1 MSAAKKPKHN
11 ESPLLVKEEEQPKH
25 FFERLA
31 EIETGVV
38 QNIFNRI
45 LDDRW
50 YLLLLGKTFW
60 RFVMLEVYKD
70 KKPNLVVR
78 VRRPPKIAIFN
89 DGGLL
94 SQFMEYFTVVEFDIR
109 GVELPKDW
117 HWRFMGRRITTL
129 RKCAIKDVC
138 MDPDTFINL
147 ITGLYSTC
155 ADELLHLE
163 INRCALIDTCFEGSV
178 FEHVFQQLQKL
189 ETLSLPDN
197 VITEYGLKHLARY
210 LPRFPNLKLVD
221 LRQNYISDGGRE
233 LLRKSLEENMN
244 VVIYF

>member
-94 SQFMEYFTVVEFDIR
+94 Y
-109 GVELPKDW
+109 
-117 HWRFMGRRITTL
+117 RFMTRFTIVEIDITEVQLPELWQYNFMDRRINTL
-129 RKCAIKDVC
+129 KKLALENIHVGHE
-138 MDPDTFINL
+138 TFSDL
-147 ITGLYSTC
+147 IGALYVGSR
-155 ADELLHLE
+155 EKFLHLE
-163 INRCALIDTCFEGSV
+163 MNACGLTDKCFTAFV
-178 FEHVFQQLQKL
+178 FICFFHRFHNLESLKL
-189 ETLSLPDN
+189 AGNSISNNGVANLAPLLAKLP
-197 VITEYGLKHLARY
+197 H
-210 LPRFPNLKLVD
+210 LKLVD
-221 LRQNYISDGGRE
+221 LRNNQITAEGKE
-233 LLRKSLEENMN
+233 VLRTSLAGNRN
-244 VVIYF
+244 VEIHL